1 MRTILFDWMMEV
13 SAEFSMKRETFHYSV
28 NYTDRYLER
37 VHNVPKG
44 ELQLIGVTALY
55 IASKM
60 NKWFQSQTF
69 YGIKNRGKFPFACP
83 NDDQLP
89 IRQLCAHTSE
99 GF

>member
-28 NYTDRYLER
+28 NYTDRYLEK

-60 NKWFQSQTF
+60 EEVFVLKVSD
-69 YGIKNRGKFPFACP
+69 FARATD
-83 NDDQLP
+83 NGY
-89 IRQLCAHTSE
+89 TTE
-99 GF
+99 